1 VKLFGKRQQNLK
13 MGPKVLKTHQKKV
26 RKAGEEKKPKR
37 FVHKSFNKQVAD
49 ISVSVSHFTELGH
62 DVGKDGDLQQSH
74 LQEAIQEWRG
84 INRCEAFGAFCFKL
98 RPLCRTMPM
107 IIFNL
112 DKIVPIVLDNLKD
125 ADSLGLEPVLGVL
138 AALSRD
144 ARHELTPYFHDI
156 FNVLVDLLET
166 CLQNAPVLEKIFQC
180 FSFLFKYLV
189 KYITKDLEPYAEAY
203 GRLFSHHKHYI
214 RQFAGESFAFLLRR
228 SDAKRAVELLLRQL
242 DRCDPAK
249 EDYLAD
255 SVAVVITEA
264 SKSIQNGFH
273 SKLED
278 FFNVL
283 LSTKNIAKSV
293 ARRRVVKSAFLRLRN
308 HADEL
313 EFCAP
318 LLEIW
323 LKQNLVIYIFSF

>member
-1 VKLFGKRQQNLK
+1 MKFK
-13 MGPKVLKTHQKKV
+13 MFLNFSFFNRFRVYKT
-26 RKAGEEKKPKR
+26 G
-37 FVHKSFNKQVAD
+37 FTHKSFQQQVAD
-49 ISVSVSHFTELGH
+49 VSVSVSHFRELGH
-62 DVGKDGDLQQSH
+62 DVGKDGDLKESH

-84 INRCEAFGAFCFKL
+84 INRCQDFSNFCHKL

-112 DKIVPIVLDNLKD
+112 DKIVPIVLENMKN
-125 ADSLGLEPVLGVL
+125 AESLGLEPVLGVL

-144 ARHELTPYFHDI
+144 ARHELTPYFQDI

-180 FSFLFKYLV
+180 LSFLFKYLV
-189 KYITKDLEPYAEAY
+189 KYITKNLEPYAEAY
-203 GRLFSHHKHYI
+203 ARLFSHSKHYI

-228 SDAKRAVELLLRQL
+228 TDSKKGVELLLQQL
-242 DRCDPAK
+242 DKCEPGK

-255 SVAVVITEA
+255 SIAVVITEA

-273 SKLED
+273 SKMED
-278 FFNVL
+278 LFNVL
-283 LSTKNIAKSV
+283 LTSKNINKSV

-318 LLEIW
+318 LLEVW
-323 LKQNLVIYIFSF
+323 FENKLKT